1 MDITDGTYKVTIN
14 GVVYADDVVA
24 SHSNYLGTVT
34 CYASDPWFN
43 AADVTISNF
52 YVGAPVFAS
61 PLIKTAP
68 FNPIKSNVIGTYE
81 VGNAVHI
88 EFDLTI
94 NSYGSGWQNIIHCTT
109 YGAESDYP
117 RLPGIWYHGSGG
129 NGFHSKFS
137 NNDNR
142 NYGGDYGGAL
152 VAGHQYH
159 FEMDITDGTYK
170 VTINGKVYAD
180 EVVASHSNYLGTATC
195 YASDPWFN
203 AADVTISN
211 FYVGAPVFASPLI
224 KTESFNPTKGNVI
237 GTYEVG
243 KEDHIEFDLTINSY
257 GSGWQNIIHCTTY
270 GAESDYPRLPGI
282 WYHGSGG
289 NGFHSKFS
297 NNDNKNYGGDY
308 GGALVAGHK
317 YHFEMDITDG
327 TYKVTINGVVHAD
340 EVVASHSNYLGT
352 VTCYASDPWFN
363 AAAVP
368 ISNLVIGDPVS
379 ISSAIAVPATVDDN
393 APNGNENV
401 HWKIPMEDIDRVTN
415 HLANASGVF
424 SVKLSMEDM
433 VIIAL
438 SFVNVIALI
447 ILCVVCCGKRT
458 KGVRY
463 QRVVVDSYLSD
474 MEIVDGK

>member
-34 CYASDPWFN
+34 CYASDPWYN
-43 AADVTISNF
+43 AADVTISNL
-52 YVGAPVFAS
+52 YVGAPVLAS
-61 PLIKTAP
+61 PLIKTES

-137 NNDNR
+137 NNDNK

-170 VTINGKVYAD
+170 VTINGVVYAD
-180 EVVASHSNYLGTATC
+180 
-195 YASDPWFN
+195 D
-203 AADVTISN
+203 
-211 FYVGAPVFASPLI
+211 
-224 KTESFNPTKGNVI
+224 
-237 GTYEVG
+237 
-243 KEDHIEFDLTINSY
+243 
-257 GSGWQNIIHCTTY
+257 
-270 GAESDYPRLPGI
+270 
-282 WYHGSGG
+282 
-289 NGFHSKFS
+289 
-297 NNDNKNYGGDY
+297 
-308 GGALVAGHK
+308 
-317 YHFEMDITDG
+317 
-327 TYKVTINGVVHAD
+327 
-340 EVVASHSNYLGT
+340 VVASHSNYLGT
-352 VTCYASDPWFN
+352 VTCYASDPWYN
-363 AAAVP
+363 AADVT

-424 SVKLSMEDM
+424 SMTLSMEDM

-438 SFVNVIALI
+438 SFVNMVALI
-447 ILCVVCCGKRT
+447 ILCVVCCGKRS

-463 QRVVVDSYLSD
+463 QRVVVDSDLSD